1 MKRRHL
7 LIGGGSVFGGAS
19 ILGSGAFSSAE
30 ARREVAIEV
39 GDDSN
44 AFLALISASE
54 YAVEDAGMLV
64 LDLSP
69 SNGNVRGDGVNPN
82 ATTIVE
88 NAFRVKNHGTKE
100 VELDFLESDGNFEPP
115 GVLRLESEN
124 RNLTVELI
132 PSDRDIGETN
142 GVFLDPGESV
152 PYDVIVESDVDSKA
166 GDEIDRRIRITAE
179 ATE

>member
-7 LIGGGSVFGGAS
+7 LIGTGTAFGGAS

-30 ARREVAIEV
+30 ARREVAVEV

-44 AFLALISASE
+44 AFLSLISTSE
-54 YAVEDAGMLV
+54 YAVEDGGMLV

-69 SNGNVRGDGVNPN
+69 SNGNVPGDGVNAN
-82 ATTIVE
+82 ATTIIE
-88 NAFRVKNHGTKE
+88 SAFRVKNRGTKE

-115 GVLRLESEN
+115 GVLRLENEN
-124 RNLTVELI
+124 RNLTVEFV
-132 PSDRDIGETN
+132 PSDRNIEDTN

-152 PYDVIVESDVDSKA
+152 PYDVIVESDTDGER
-166 GDEIDRRIRITAE
+166 GDEIGRSIKITAE
-179 ATE
+179 AIE